1 MATLNELEPELW
13 SELEFGGC
21 ELGDRRRTRRLVRY
35 AQQMSERPDASTPQ
49 QTESWG
55 DCKAAYR
62 LFECP
67 EVTFEGVTGPH
78 YERTLRQLSPGKYL
92 VISDT
97 TEIDYGYKSQRE
109 GLGRLGSRHR
119 RGFFLH
125 SALVVEA
132 PTRRVMGLGAQEIWA
147 RPPGK
152 VTRVRRVGCRKRPT
166 ESDVWGRVIER
177 VRCRE
182 TGVQLVHVCDR
193 GADNF
198 DVFAHLKAKGDS
210 WVIRAAQLTRKVRTA
225 DGALVKLGTLMDSA
239 SLLGTYQVYVS
250 ANGKQTARWAKV
262 EVRAVSVTLVRPREG
277 STAFVLD
284 HDIREVASNVVQ
296 VREIDP
302 PKHSKPVR
310 WVLYTAES
318 ISTFAACLEVV
329 EFYEQRPIV
338 EADHQCL
345 KTGLRVEKR
354 QYESADHLRP
364 VIGLICVQAVR
375 LLQLRDVARRA
386 PDTPA
391 KKLVP
396 AEWLEIIGKV
406 LRKPRPLHTVR
417 DFLRALASLGGFLG
431 RKSDGEPGW
440 RTIWRGLETLLVA
453 SRGYYAAHT
462 KCG

>member
-1 MATLNELEPELW
+1 MVDAQ
-13 SELEFGGC
+13 
-21 ELGDRRRTRRLVRY
+21 TR
-35 AQQMSERPDASTPQ
+35 Q
-49 QTESWG
+49 
-55 DCKAAYR
+55 
-62 LFECP
+62 
-67 EVTFEGVTGPH
+67 
-78 YERTLRQLSPGKYL
+78 
-92 VISDT
+92 
-97 TEIDYGYKSQRE
+97 
-109 GLGRLGSRHR
+109 
-119 RGFFLH
+119 
-125 SALVVEA
+125 
-132 PTRRVMGLGAQEIWA
+132 VMGLGAQEIWA
-147 RPPGK
+147 RPQGK
-152 VTRVRRVGCRKRPT
+152 VARVRRVGCRKRPT
-166 ESDVWGRVIER
+166 ESDVWGRVMDR
-177 VRCRE
+177 VQCRG

-198 DVFAHLKAKGDS
+198 DVLAHLEAKGDS

-225 DGALVKLGTLMDSA
+225 DGTLIKLGALMDA
-239 SLLGTYQVYVS
+239 APLQGTYQVYVS
-250 ANGKQTARWAKV
+250 ANRQQTARWAEV

-284 HDIREVASNVVQ
+284 NGIREVASNVVQ
-296 VREIDP
+296 VREIGP

-338 EADHQCL
+338 EGYHQCL
-345 KTGLRVEKR
+345 KTGLQVEKR

-364 VIGLICVQAVR
+364 VIGLICVQAIR

-391 KKLVP
+391 RKVVP
-396 AEWLEIIGKV
+396 PEWLEIIAKV
-406 LRKPRPLHTVR
+406 LRKPRPLNTVR

-453 SRGYYAAHT
+453 GRGYCAAHT
-462 KCG
+462 KFG